1 MRSSDQDEATENNFL
16 LLEDKKFNAAPTQAR
31 QKVLKLNET
40 EEEAARGS
48 GLEVYLID
56 VYFIRLNI

>member
-1 MRSSDQDEATENNFL
+1 MRSSDQSEAVENNFFSRRQ
-16 LLEDKKFNAAPTQAR
+16 KFNATPSQAR
-31 QKVLKLNET
+31 QKVLKLNEKH
-40 EEEAARGS
+40 EEAARGS